1 MNQNNK
7 HKHNSLIYK
16 LLDNKPINEW
26 RRKFIAEVLWLFLS
40 IKGRVNFVQLGRY
53 GDYCEQRYR
62 QQFEKEFDFLD
73 FNMDIVHDHCSDDL
87 VLAFDPSYIPK
98 SGKKTAHLGNFW
110 SGCANKAKLGLEI
123 GGIAAIDIE
132 NHTAMHLEAIQTP
145 SVPELKD
152 KSMTL
157 VQWYAKL
164 FIERV
169 SKLHQISKTLVADA
183 YFSKITF
190 VDPIVQAGY
199 HLVSRLRDDAN
210 LRYLYT
216 GPKTGKQGKPKQYA
230 GKIKYKELDLN
241 YFELIEQNDDYSLYS
256 AVVNSVSLKRNIK
269 IVIMVKNNAA
279 KTHKIY
285 FSTDI
290 QMSGKRL
297 FNIYTKRFQ
306 IEFVYRDAKGYTG
319 LNHCQARDE
328 EKLNFHFNASL
339 TSINIAKA
347 AHWLSI
353 PKEDRGS
360 FSMAD
365 IKTMN
370 HNTLLLEKV
379 IHMFAIN
386 PNTRKNK
393 KIIKELIHYG
403 KIAA

>member
-1 MNQNNK
+1 MLGRK
-7 HKHNSLIYK
+7 T
-16 LLDNKPINEW
+16 INEW
-26 RRKFIAEVLWLFLS
+26 RKKIFAEVLWLFLS

-62 QQFEKEFDFLD
+62 QQFKKEFDFLD
-73 FNMDIVHDHCSDDL
+73 FNMDLVQEHCSNDL

-98 SGKKTAHLGNFW
+98 SGKKTPHMGKFW
-110 SGCANKAKLGLEI
+110 SGCAQKAKLGLEI
-123 GGIAAIDIE
+123 GGIAALDID

-145 SVPELKD
+145 SVAELKN

-157 VQWYAKL
+157 VQWYAKI
-164 FIERV
+164 FTERV
-169 SKLHQISKTLVADA
+169 SKLNKISKTLAADA

-190 VDPIVQAGY
+190 VDPIVQAGL

-216 GPKTGKQGKPKQYA
+216 GPKTGKPGKPKQYD
-230 GKIKYKELDLN
+230 GKIKYKELDLT
-241 YFELIEQNDDYSLYS
+241 YFELIEQNDEYNLYS

-279 KTHKIY
+279 KTHKIF

-290 QMSGKRL
+290 QMPGKRI
-297 FNIYTKRFQ
+297 FDIYTKRFQ

-328 EKLNFHFNASL
+328 NKLNFHFNASL
-339 TSINIAKA
+339 TSINIAKVV
-347 AHWLSI
+347 HWLSI
-353 PKEDRGS
+353 PKEERKS

-365 IKTMN
+365 IKTVN

-379 IHMFAIN
+379 FRKFAIN
-386 PNTRKNK
+386 PNTPKNK